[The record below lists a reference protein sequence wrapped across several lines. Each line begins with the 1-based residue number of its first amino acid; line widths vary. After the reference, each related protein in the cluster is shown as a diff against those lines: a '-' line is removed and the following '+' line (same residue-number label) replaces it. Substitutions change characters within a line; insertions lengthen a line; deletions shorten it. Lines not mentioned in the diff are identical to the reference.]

1 MQLINWLELQP
12 LLADVD
18 RLNARL
24 REALPVR
31 KVCQS
36 LAEITLHGYPWS
48 GRSDLIPCY
57 HPAKTYKP
65 GQWLALPIPDPHQL
79 HPTAWQVAQVK
90 QAETTGNSVQGRF
103 QALTL
108 DVAGKEIRRSA
119 GLAGVAYQEPGLA
132 GYTSDQLGW
141 LVDWVADTYA
151 GALLSTLRKLIQ
163 KGRIFGQLE
172 GETFL
177 PEQMFALSVERL
189 DPFFAQLS
197 PALRWISLEEILQGL
212 PDLSHLK
219 RETAM
224 ALVRST
230 LKVSP
235 YRPLG
240 CDRWTTTQYFD
251 QMDREV
257 PVGLCLSHSHLGRFA
272 WTRQDKKDLAG
283 ATLESMPVEA
293 RQALDALGFE
303 EERSEGEPSVWQPP
317 QERVALPSLSYLHIT
332 QACFPVAHLLHAFAP
347 DARMVFVQFREAD
360 HQPFLLDREH
370 GLLKAVKP
378 EVLQAQFRAAGLPAG
393 THLWLVYQGDE
404 IYRIAPQPLAVPRQ
418 VPCKRAS
425 LREGKLHIEQSEIQM
440 EYECDASVF
449 QADIPVEALFAALRS
464 PALSLRETLISA
476 IQELCAADRRKVAS
490 RADIFN
496 AVFLQRPCSP
506 HSVAILL
513 YSLPCFVH
521 VEGDYFRYMQHTPA
535 MNIWKGSNRVTQ
547 LWEDLAADIATPDPV
562 VEAQP
567 SPCID
572 WEPDQPLLSIEM
584 LPLSEISTSSETVE
598 TEPEPP
604 LQGSAFG
611 GMEETRRANV
621 TLLERVGLESVQ
633 LIRHTIDALTTP
645 PDEDPGAGLDQ
656 EHDWDMSAPSQE
668 KVEEAPVPAAPMQA
682 GHAFYP
688 TMIRVSM
695 EPDPQPASS
704 IDTRRIAYGLKIP
717 SRPLHKR
724 PFYQRIF
731 FCVRGWFH
739 PASG

>member
-18 RLNARL
+18 SLNARL
-24 REALPVR
+24 RESLPVR
-31 KVCQS
+31 RVCRS

-108 DVAGKEIRRSA
+108 DVAGREIRRSA
-119 GLAGVAYQEPGLA
+119 GLAGAAYQEPGLA

-163 KGRIFGQLE
+163 KGRIFGQLV

-189 DPFFAQLS
+189 DPFFARLS
-197 PALRWISLEEILQGL
+197 PALGWISLEEILQGL

-219 RETAM
+219 RETAI

-240 CDRWTTTQYFD
+240 GDRWTTAQYFE

-257 PVGLCLSHSHLGRFA
+257 PVGLYLSHSHLGPFA
-272 WTRQDKKDLAG
+272 WTRQDKRDLAG
-283 ATLESMPVEA
+283 VTLESMPVEA
-293 RQALDALGFE
+293 RQALDEIGLGQ
-303 EERSEGEPSVWQPP
+303 ERSEVGPSVWQPP

-332 QACFPVAHLLHAFAP
+332 QACFPVARILHAFSP
-347 DARMVFVQFREAD
+347 DARMVFVQFREGD
-360 HQPFLLDREH
+360 HQPFLLDREY

-378 EVLQAQFRAAGLPAG
+378 EVLQALFRAAGLPAG
-393 THLWLVYQGDE
+393 THLWLVYQGDDM
-404 IYRIAPQPLAVPRQ
+404 YRIAPQPLAVPRQ

-425 LREGKLHIEQSEIQM
+425 LREGKLHIQQCEIQM

-449 QADIPVEALFAALRS
+449 QADMPGEFLFIASRS
-464 PALSLRETLISA
+464 TALSLRDILTSA

-535 MNIWKGSNRVTQ
+535 INIWKGSNRVTQ

-562 VEAQP
+562 ANAQP
-567 SPCID
+567 SHWIN
-572 WEPDQPLLSIEM
+572 WESDQPLSIEM
-584 LPLSEISTSSETVE
+584 LPVIGLSTSSETVK
-598 TEPEPP
+598 TEAEIP
-604 LQGSAFG
+604 LEAPVFG
-611 GMEETRRANV
+611 GTEEMRSANV

-633 LIRHTIDALTTP
+633 LIKHTIDVLTAP
-645 PDEDPGAGLDQ
+645 PDEAPGAYLDQ
-656 EHDWDMSAPSQE
+656 GHDWDMSTPSQE
-668 KVEEAPVPAAPMQA
+668 EMEKAQIPAAPMQA
-682 GHAFYP
+682 SHAFYP
-688 TMIRVSM
+688 TMVRVSM

-739 PASG
+739 LPSG